1 MPDLNPGFSGLL
13 YLRNGFIADRLVKLL
28 ERMFKDRAKYL
39 IFLLLLMIISLTAV
53 QGQEHK
59 VNQKKIN
66 KEREKKQKK
75 ADQEYRNAVKHHK
88 KIQSKNTKA
97 MMHNSRKESGSL
109 TPVKR

>member
-1 MPDLNPGFSGLL
+1 MG
-13 YLRNGFIADRLVKLL
+13 K
-28 ERMFKDRAKYL
+28 AKYL
-39 IFLLLLMIISLTAV
+39 VFLILLLIICMSGV

-66 KEREKKQKK
+66 KEREKNQKK
-75 ADQEYRNAVKHHK
+75 AEQEYHNAVNRHK